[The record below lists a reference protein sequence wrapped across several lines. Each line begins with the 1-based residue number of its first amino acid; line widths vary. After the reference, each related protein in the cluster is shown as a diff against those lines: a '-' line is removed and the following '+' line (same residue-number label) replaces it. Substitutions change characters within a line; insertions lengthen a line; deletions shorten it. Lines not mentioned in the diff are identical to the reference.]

1 MKVDAFDF
9 HLPEHLIAQTPL
21 ANRSASRLM
30 VVDRESSTIA
40 HQSFVDLL
48 EHVAPGDVL
57 VLNDTKVLPARL
69 IGKKTDTQA
78 TIELLL
84 LHEVKADIWS
94 CLAKPVRR
102 LKVGST
108 IAFGSSLQAVIT
120 AIQADGIVE
129 ARFVYKG
136 IFLDVLDALGEVPL
150 PPYIK
155 TKLNDPSRYQTV
167 YANAA
172 GSAAAPTAGLHFT
185 TELLEQ
191 IQAKGVVLTYVTLHV
206 GLGTFRPIKVDETD
220 DHTMHSEFY
229 QVSETAAAAMRSAKR
244 IIAVGTTV
252 ARTLETMW
260 SSHQTITACQGW
272 STLFIT
278 PGFAFGVVDQL
289 ITNFHLP
296 KSTLMMLV
304 SSFSSLPL
312 MKEAYAQAIA
322 NEYRFFSFGDAMLI
336 K

>member
-30 VVDRESSTIA
+30 VVDRESSTIS

-84 LHEVKADIWS
+84 LHEVKADTWS

-108 IAFGSSLQAVIT
+108 ITFGSSLQAVIT
-120 AIQADGIVE
+120 AIQKDGIVE

-136 IFLDVLDALGEVPL
+136 IFLEVLDALGEVPL

-155 TKLNDPSRYQTV
+155 AKLNDPSRYQTV
-167 YANAA
+167 YAKAA

-191 IQAKGVVLTYVTLHV
+191 IQAKGVVLTRVTLHV
-206 GLGTFRPIKVDETD
+206 GLGTFRPIKVDDTD

-229 QVSETAAAAMRSAKR
+229 QVSETAAAAMRSAQR

-260 SSHQTITACQGW
+260 STHQTITACQGW

>member
-1 MKVDAFDF
+1 
-9 HLPEHLIAQTPL
+9 
-21 ANRSASRLM
+21 
-30 VVDRESSTIA
+30 
-40 HQSFVDLL
+40 
-48 EHVAPGDVL
+48 
-57 VLNDTKVLPARL
+57 
-69 IGKKTDTQA
+69 
-78 TIELLL
+78 
-84 LHEVKADIWS
+84 
-94 CLAKPVRR
+94 
-102 LKVGST
+102 
-108 IAFGSSLQAVIT
+108 
-120 AIQADGIVE
+120 VE
-129 ARFVYKG
+129 
-136 IFLDVLDALGEVPL
+136 D
-150 PPYIK
+150 
-155 TKLNDPSRYQTV
+155 
-167 YANAA
+167 
-172 GSAAAPTAGLHFT
+172 
-185 TELLEQ
+185 
-191 IQAKGVVLTYVTLHV
+191 
-206 GLGTFRPIKVDETD
+206 TD

-229 QVSETAAAAMRSAKR
+229 QVSETAAAAMRSAQR

-260 SSHQTITACQGW
+260 STHQTITACQGW